1 MGLEDIA
8 GVISF
13 RFGDSH
19 LYVSEPVCPAPELL
33 LCARGVFSPTCA
45 SVVFGE
51 PSRSCGRLSLQVVF
65 EGGLFSGTTSGDL
78 DATHLSKRV
87 TF

>member
-13 RFGDSH
+13 RFCDGR
-19 LYVSEPVCPAPELL
+19 LYVSELVRPDPELL
-33 LCARGVFSPTCA
+33 LCAHGFFSPACV

-78 DATHLSKRV
+78 DATHLPKRM

>member
-1 MGLEDIA
+1 MLEDIA

-13 RFGDSH
+13 WFGDSH
-19 LYVSEPVCPAPELL
+19 LYVSELVCPARELL
-33 LCARGVFSPTCA
+33 LCARGFFSPA
-45 SVVFGE
+45 SASAVFGE
-51 PSRSCGRLSLQVVF
+51 LSRSCGRLSLQVVF

-78 DATHLSKRV
+78 DATHLPKPV

>member
-13 RFGDSH
+13 RFEDSH
-19 LYVSEPVCPAPELL
+19 LYVSELVCPAPELL
-33 LCARGVFSPTCA
+33 LCARGFFSPA
-45 SVVFGE
+45 SASALFGE

-78 DATHLSKRV
+78 DATHLPKRV